1 MSILESPGQKV
12 GAFFYLRF
20 MTMEEL
26 HALFLEHP
34 TVCTD
39 TRKITENC
47 LFFALKGP
55 NFNGNAF
62 AQEALDKGAAYAIID
77 EEAFKTSDKFVLC
90 KDVLETLQQLATY
103 HRNYSKARIVSLTGS
118 NGKTTTK
125 ELINAVISKKYKTIA
140 TQGNLN
146 NHIGVP
152 LTLLSIK
159 EDTEMAIV
167 EMGANH
173 IGEIEFLCTI
183 AQPDFGYITNF
194 GKAHLEGFGS
204 IEGVIQGK
212 SELYNYL
219 KVNDKYIFLNADDD
233 IQKEKL
239 STYTKKMGFSTNDDH
254 QFYNIQF
261 LGVTPFI
268 SLKFEGIQINT
279 QLVGKYNFPNC
290 CAAILMGKYFN
301 VPLEDIKSA
310 IERYQPQNNRSQI
323 LSKNGFDIVLDA
335 YNANPTSM
343 KAALE
348 NFSLMHADHK
358 TLILGDMFELGNTA
372 SEEHQAIADFAE
384 QLQFDAVYLVG
395 ENFFAIN
402 TALNKFKSFDKLKE
416 HLKKNPLEKGALLIK
431 GSRGMALERA
441 LDLL

>member
-1 MSILESPGQKV
+1 LV
-12 GAFFYLRF
+12 RAFFYLRF
-20 MTMEEL
+20 MKIKEL
-26 HALFLEHP
+26 HTLFLEHP
-34 TVCTD
+34 NICTD

-77 EEAFKTSDKFVLC
+77 EEEHKISDRFLLCENVLA
-90 KDVLETLQQLATY
+90 TLQQLATY
-103 HRNYSKARIVSLTGS
+103 HRKYSKAKIISLTGS

-125 ELINAVISKKYKTIA
+125 ELINAVISKKYKTIS

-159 EDTEMAIV
+159 KDTEMAIV

-173 IGEIEFLCTI
+173 KKEIAFLSSI

-194 GKAHLEGFGS
+194 GKAHLEGFGGV
-204 IEGVIQGK
+204 EGVIQGK
-212 SELYNYL
+212 SELYDFL
-219 KVNDKYIFLNADDD
+219 KTNNKYIFLNADDE

-239 STYTKKMGFSTNDDH
+239 LDYTKKMGFSTSDH
-254 QFYNIQF
+254 HYYNIKF
-261 LGVTPFI
+261 LGVDPFV
-268 SLKFEGIQINT
+268 SLEVEGTQIHT
-279 QLVGKYNFPNC
+279 QLVGKYNFTNC

-301 VPLEDIKSA
+301 VPIEDIKSA
-310 IERYQPQNNRSQI
+310 IEAYQPKNNRSQI

-348 NFSLMHADHK
+348 NFSLMDAK
-358 TLILGDMFELGNTA
+358 RKILIIGDMFELGSTA
-372 SEEHQAIADFAE
+372 AQEHQTMADLAE
-384 QLQFDAVYLVG
+384 ELNFDDAFLVG
-395 ENFFAIN
+395 ENFFGTN
-402 TALNKFKSFDKLKE
+402 TSFYKFKSFED
-416 HLKKNPLEKGALLIK
+416 LKKYLEKNTLEKATLLIK
-431 GSRGMALERA
+431 GSRGMALERV
-441 LDLL
+441 LDIL